1 MTLSS
6 NARNSLIQMFLAM
19 RRLTTLGTCL
29 LTKKELILITLEH
42 KKQQLQKVVKS
53 MKHSDREPVV
63 MKWSKLI
70 MQPMDRSNHTFRQ
83 IYSIDPSA
91 NKLLTQANQNQPL
104 LQITIFQEGRPKLL
118 NKQCLHLM
126 IQLLVNQL
134 WLDIINKKM
143 QGQKFMNFRYPGLVQ
158 I

>member
-6 NARNSLIQMFLAM
+6 NARNSLIQTFLAM
-19 RRLTTLGTCL
+19 PRLTTLVTCL
-29 LTKKELILITLEH
+29 LTKKELILITLVH
-42 KKQQLQKVVKS
+42 KKQQSQKVVKS
-53 MKHSDREPVV
+53 MKHSDRGPVV
-63 MKWSKLI
+63 MKWLKLI
-70 MQPMDRSNHTFRQ
+70 MQQMDRSNLNFHQ
-83 IYSIDPSA
+83 ICLIDPSV
-91 NKLLTQANQNQPL
+91 NKLLTQANQNQTNLPV
-104 LQITIFQEGRPKLL
+104 TIFQEGRPKLL

-143 QGQKFMNFRYPGLVQ
+143 QDQMFMNFRYPGLVQ